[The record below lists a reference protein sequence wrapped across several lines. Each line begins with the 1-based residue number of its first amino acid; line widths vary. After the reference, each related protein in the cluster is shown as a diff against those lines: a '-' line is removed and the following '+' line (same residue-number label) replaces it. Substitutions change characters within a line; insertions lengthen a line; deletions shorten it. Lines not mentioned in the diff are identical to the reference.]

1 MDAKRISFALM
12 MGALGSALFAVSFYA
27 GPIAPGIALDF
38 SLIAAFIAGFY
49 GGPTVGF
56 VSGLFVGILPGIMF
70 GPLGMGGVLGL
81 VGLPF
86 GKALSGLTAGLIAK
100 GLKFGQ
106 KSRSSLIGIPST
118 FLAYVPEA
126 IFTYAYFIFLL
137 GMEGG
142 AATFFTFILPK
153 ALVEVTIISI
163 IMAALIGNRGFSD
176 FVRAHF
182 TKVNTKEN

>member
-70 GPLGMGGVLGL
+70 GPLGMGGALGL
-81 VGLPF
+81 VG
-86 GKALSGLTAGLIAK
+86 
-100 GLKFGQ
+100 
-106 KSRSSLIGIPST
+106 
-118 FLAYVPEA
+118 
-126 IFTYAYFIFLL
+126 
-137 GMEGG
+137 
-142 AATFFTFILPK
+142 
-153 ALVEVTIISI
+153 
-163 IMAALIGNRGFSD
+163 
-176 FVRAHF
+176 
-182 TKVNTKEN
+182 

>member
-1 MDAKRISFALM
+1 MNAKRISFALM
-12 MGALGSALFAVSFYA
+12 MGALGSTLFAVSFYA

-70 GPLGMGGVLGL
+70 GPLGTGGVLGL

-100 GLKFGQ
+100 GLKLGQ
-106 KSRSSLIGIPST
+106 KTRSSLLVIPST
-118 FLAYVPEA
+118 FLAYVPES
-126 IFTYAYFIFLL
+126 IFTYAYFVLLL
-137 GMEGG
+137 GFEVG
-142 AATFFTFILPK
+142 ASVFLTVLTK
-153 ALVEVTIISI
+153 ALIEVAIMSI
-163 IMAALIGNRGFSD
+163 IMAALMRNRGFSD